1 MKQPCQFS
9 NVTQNYLAEFHC
21 ILEDMIREMT
31 EAPLT
36 DSISWNFI
44 VQMLPHHRAAI
55 RMSHSILQ
63 YTTNIPL
70 QTIASNIITEQTKS
84 IDNMK
89 TIQCLCEQLVNSEE
103 DVYLYQNRVSR
114 ILQTMF
120 SGMKNASASN
130 SVNCSFMWEM
140 IPHHKGA
147 VEMSENALQYP
158 ICPELKPILYAI
170 ITSQKKGIAQMRQ
183 LLRCIGCCRF

>member
-1 MKQPCQFS
+1 MKQSCQFS

-31 EAPLT
+31 EAPLSN
-36 DSISWNFI
+36 SISWNFI

-84 IDNMK
+84 IENMK
-89 TIQCLCEQLVNSEE
+89 TIQCRCEQLVNSKE
-103 DVYLYQNRVSR
+103 DVCLYQNRVNR

-120 SGMKNASASN
+120 SGMENASVSN
-130 SVNCSFMWEM
+130 SVNCNFMWEM

-147 VEMSENALQYP
+147 VELSENALRYP
-158 ICPELKPILYAI
+158 ICPELKPVLYAI
-170 ITSQKKGIAQMRQ
+170 ITSQKKGIAQMQQ